1 MNMKKLGTSGV
12 QVSEMILGCWVMGGA
27 QWGGADDNE
36 SIRAIHAAYD
46 AGINTL
52 DTAEAYND
60 GYSESIIGKA
70 IQGHPNDYVI
80 SSKAL
85 NCHSKYDQIH
95 QWGNHCRQ
103 RDLVEISS
111 KFDPF
116 FP

>member
-70 IQGHPNDYVI
+70 IQGT
-80 SSKAL
+80 SKRL
-85 NCHSKYDQIH
+85 CNFFKSIKLPFQIRPAES
-95 QWGNHCRQ
+95 G
-103 RDLVEISS
+103 L
-111 KFDPF
+111 
-116 FP
+116 

>member
-52 DTAEAYND
+52 DTAEAITMD
-60 GYSESIIGKA
+60 
-70 IQGHPNDYVI
+70 IQ
-80 SSKAL
+80 KAL
-85 NCHSKYDQIH
+85 SE
-95 QWGNHCRQ
+95 RRF
-103 RDLVEISS
+103 RDIQTIM
-111 KFDPF
+111 
-116 FP
+116 

>member
-52 DTAEAYND
+52 DTAEA
-60 GYSESIIGKA
+60 
-70 IQGHPNDYVI
+70 
-80 SSKAL
+80 
-85 NCHSKYDQIH
+85 
-95 QWGNHCRQ
+95 
-103 RDLVEISS
+103 
-111 KFDPF
+111 
-116 FP
+116 